1 MKIFDILMS
10 ISIFCIFTSTFYI
23 HFYLER
29 RLPTDTIMVALLN
42 SNKIQHFRKIYSS
55 YPGAELWSF
64 GHFAHKKVRFVPGD
78 IHDAFKTFIDTYH
91 KKILLVWMP
100 FPVTNFKTPE
110 TIMEY
115 VRKNKTLAMLWNK
128 ETAKKYALQNIDWR
142 RWCHIENIKIEKVFV

>member
-1 MKIFDILMS
+1 MKILDIFIRMF
-10 ISIFCIFTSTFYI
+10 IFCIFSSTFVI
-23 HFYLER
+23 HFYIDKPAPE
-29 RLPTDTIMVALLN
+29 TIMVGLLD
-42 SNKIQHFRKIYSS
+42 SNKIQPFQKIYSS

-64 GHFAHKKVRFVPGD
+64 GHFAHRRVHFVAGD

-91 KKILLVWMP
+91 EKMLLVWTP

-110 TIMEY
+110 TIIEY
-115 VRKNKTLAMLWNK
+115 MRNNKTLAMLWNK